1 MKAANRAFQLRKF
14 YLSSDRRLNFNF
26 LGLNKK
32 LHFNIL
38 KSFKSQKFPIIF
50 KFPSRKFS
58 DSQSDPSH
66 SISLEFLGLQD
77 IQSIDS
83 EGLQY

>member
-1 MKAANRAFQLRKF
+1 MKVANRAFQLRNL
-14 YLSSDRRLNFNF
+14 YLSSNRRLYSNF

-32 LHFNIL
+32 IHFNLL
-38 KSFKSQKFPIIF
+38 KSFKSQEFPIIF
-50 KFPSRKFS
+50 KFPSRKLS
-58 DSQSDPSH
+58 DSHSDPIH